1 MKSITAMGL
10 GMRLGALVLS
20 AGAAFAVAPAP
31 VMALTM
37 PAGDAVAAVEGFGP
51 MVLER
56 RGRGRGA
63 DDAPGYVAR
72 LGAFLLGQ
80 SQRDIRLEVTELR
93 LGGWTQ
99 LRVGPGNRFDPLGEN
114 RGQ

>member
-1 MKSITAMGL
+1 MRVSQLLVDGVGQHVGAQPEVDEAGPGDLGGL
-10 GMRLGALVLS
+10 AQIVQIK
-20 AGAAFAVAPAP
+20 
-31 VMALTM
+31 
-37 PAGDAVAAVEGFGP
+37 
-51 MVLER
+51 
-56 RGRGRGA
+56 GA
-63 DDAPGYVAR
+63 DDALGYVAR
-72 LGAFLLGQ
+72 FGAFLLGQ